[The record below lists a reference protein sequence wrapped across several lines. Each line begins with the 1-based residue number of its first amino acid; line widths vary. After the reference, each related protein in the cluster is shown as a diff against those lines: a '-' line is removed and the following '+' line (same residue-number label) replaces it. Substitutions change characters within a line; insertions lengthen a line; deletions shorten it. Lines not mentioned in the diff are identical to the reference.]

1 MVVNSIQLDGMLE
14 SWKIRRDSV
23 IPIVTCPLVPVRLAI
38 LGKRAGL
45 AMAGRA
51 KRAKFIFFGKKS
63 DREKFFVCQLYT
75 SGLKKGV
82 IIWKEGMT
90 AKLLEFI

>member
-1 MVVNSIQLDGMLE
+1 MKFTSKLDYVSEFLQLIEIMYILMVVNSIQLDGMLE

-63 DREKFFVCQLYT
+63 DREKFFVCQL
-75 SGLKKGV
+75 
-82 IIWKEGMT
+82 
-90 AKLLEFI
+90 